1 MPSDGGCSLNLNVT
15 ARHKQLFSAAEFFDD
30 DAAGDD
36 SDSDRQRGRC
46 RASEGGRG
54 PEGEDEFWHRKEKEG
69 KAQLDA
75 EAEGEEQEQAA
86 PATAGRT
93 RKTMRPTQIPRF
105 AIQSQFFL
113 DKTVDLTT

>member
-1 MPSDGGCSLNLNVT
+1 MLSDGGCSLNLNVT
-15 ARHKQLFSAAEFFDD
+15 AWHKQLFSAAEFFDD
-30 DAAGDD
+30 AAGDD
-36 SDSDRQRGRC
+36 SDRQRGCC
-46 RASEGGRG
+46 RASEGRG

-75 EAEGEEQEQAA
+75 EAEGEEQEQEA

-105 AIQSQFFL
+105 AIQSQFYL